1 MTYAEVRKAAEGNY
15 LNELEK
21 ETDIQ
26 VRNYIDKAVIPT
38 FIKGAN
44 WRVNASWHEAWY
56 LLHPALANSVHNSLS
71 GCYHFQK

>member
-1 MTYAEVRKAAEGNY
+1 MNMTYAEVRKAAEGNY

-44 WRVNASWHEAWY
+44 WRVNAS
-56 LLHPALANSVHNSLS
+56 
-71 GCYHFQK
+71 

>member
-1 MTYAEVRKAAEGNY
+1 MTYAEVRKAAEGY
-15 LNELEK
+15 CDNELKK

-44 WRVNASWHEAWY
+44 WRVNAS
-56 LLHPALANSVHNSLS
+56 
-71 GCYHFQK
+71 